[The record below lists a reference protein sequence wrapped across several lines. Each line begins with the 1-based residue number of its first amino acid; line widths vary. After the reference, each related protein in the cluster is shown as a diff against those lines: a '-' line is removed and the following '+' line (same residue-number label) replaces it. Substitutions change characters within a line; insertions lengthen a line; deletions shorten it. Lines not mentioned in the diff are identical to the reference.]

1 MEFLASYVCPLFFV
15 NSGMRKDADGF
26 TDIDWCVAQPL
37 VSWNDLRQ
45 QFMKVRLQPTC
56 NSAEDCLSR
65 SSILTAWC

>member
-1 MEFLASYVCPLFFV
+1 MEFLASYVCPLFSV

-45 QFMKVRLQPTC
+45 QFMKVR
-56 NSAEDCLSR
+56 NSTHL
-65 SSILTAWC
+65 